1 MFRRK
6 PRLTKSQMLDAR
18 PLRLSDAEPEEVS
31 ENKFLLK
38 VQLRPTRIAR
48 LLLRVSTGATKTFE
62 LDPLGLFVYQ
72 SCDGK
77 TPVRQVIKKLARRYH
92 LNWRE
97 AEVATL
103 QFLYTLAKK
112 GLIGMAMKQQ

>member
-6 PRLTKSQMLDAR
+6 PKLTKSQMLDAK
-18 PLRLSDAEPEEVS
+18 PLRLSDAEPQEVS
-31 ENKFLLK
+31 DNKFLLK

-48 LLLRVSTGATKTFE
+48 LLLRVSAGTTKTFE

-77 TPVRQVIKKLARRYH
+77 TPVRQVIKKLAKRYN
-92 LNWRE
+92 LNQRE
-97 AEVATL
+97 AEVATVA
-103 QFLYTLAKK
+103 FLKTLTSK
-112 GLIGMAMKQQ
+112 GLVAMAVEKK